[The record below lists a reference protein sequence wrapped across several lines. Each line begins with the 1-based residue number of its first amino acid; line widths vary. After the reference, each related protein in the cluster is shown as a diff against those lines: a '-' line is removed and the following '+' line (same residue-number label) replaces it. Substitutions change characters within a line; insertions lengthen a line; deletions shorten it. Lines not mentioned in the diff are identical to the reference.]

1 MHSQS
6 TLHINMPY
14 AKLFLLSPMQKL
26 ALAQALAQG
35 DNEVD
40 DLIEDVCK
48 EEDVETWIDCFL
60 SLYHA

>member
-1 MHSQS
+1 
-6 TLHINMPY
+6 
-14 AKLFLLSPMQKL
+14 MQKL